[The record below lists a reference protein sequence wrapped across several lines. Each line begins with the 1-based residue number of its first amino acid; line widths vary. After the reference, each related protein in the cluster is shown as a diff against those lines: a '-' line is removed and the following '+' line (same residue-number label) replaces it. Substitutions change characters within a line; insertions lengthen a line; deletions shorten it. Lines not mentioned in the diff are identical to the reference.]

1 LVALANF
8 MPLSF
13 RSTTGVADPQ
23 RDETGLS
30 GDLSQRRSRVP
41 HISRFF
47 REMWEIVALS
57 PKLSTNLKDLVG

>member
-1 LVALANF
+1 LL
-8 MPLSF
+8 
-13 RSTTGVADPQ
+13 
-23 RDETGLS
+23 

-57 PKLSTNLKDLVG
+57 PKLSTNLKDLVGEGP